1 MLFGP
6 GSTHLLEPVE
16 REFGDRVGRIVGH
29 EVGCV
34 VDERELEPI
43 GEPLGPT
50 AEMTHERLGGERAV
64 LSTEGDERRR
74 AQSSPPVVARRDPER
89 FGHDQPAIQCADCG
103 VDLGAGLRR
112 QVGVDDPP
120 GANSVAT

>member
-50 AEMTHERLGGERAV
+50 AEMTHERLGNGPSCRPKATSV
-64 LSTEGDERRR
+64 GGRSLRRR
-74 AQSSPPVVARRDPER
+74 
-89 FGHDQPAIQCADCG
+89 
-103 VDLGAGLRR
+103 
-112 QVGVDDPP
+112 
-120 GANSVAT
+120 